1 MPEYETVRLKLD
13 DQGNML
19 LATLVQ
25 KTGCPAKEILTCA
38 LSLYTGFL
46 IGVAE
51 KEAMEENDDEKRN

>member
-1 MPEYETVRLKLD
+1 MPELMTVKLD

-25 KTGCPAKEILTCA
+25 KTGCPAEEILTCA

-51 KEAMEENDDEKRN
+51 KEATEENEDGRCN

>member
-25 KTGCPAKEILTCA
+25 RTGCLAEEILTCA

-51 KEAMEENDDEKRN
+51 KEATEDQNR